1 MNPPVQARCANRQ
14 PSKQSDAHTLPTRA
28 PRIMKFRGPL
38 IQYDRGHGGFL
49 AMRSAISAGLGKQ
62 ARPCCYF
69 SIDTVL
75 SIRSVRRHHS
85 AMTCD
90 FIGVRKDEIA
100 SLLPKP

>member
-1 MNPPVQARCANRQ
+1 
-14 PSKQSDAHTLPTRA
+14 
-28 PRIMKFRGPL
+28 MKFRGPL

-49 AMRSAISAGLGKQ
+49 AMRSAISSGSCTP

-75 SIRSVRRHHS
+75 SIRSVRRHNT
-85 AMTCD
+85 AMSCD
-90 FIGVRKDEIA
+90 FLAVRKDEIA